1 MWCCAEGLEDMV
13 PLPQEI
19 VCDTGGEDD
28 RQKIRKHAAI
38 TPRNVYVCKAVK
50 LQYIVLTFEN
60 MTPFFR
66 HFFHTDLKRNR
77 VGT

>member
-1 MWCCAEGLEDMV
+1 MV

-19 VCDTGGEDD
+19 VCDMGGEDD